1 MIKILVVDDEKMIRD
16 GIVMTMPW
24 NEMGMEVVGSAGD
37 GLKAL
42 EMIREFKP
50 HIVLT
55 DIRMPK
61 LDGIELLKAGKALMP
76 SALFVMLSGYDDFTY
91 AQQAIKYGA
100 VDYLLKPLSEDELKK
115 ILMKLKRD
123 LENEISGYCQHL
135 AIKKLIDKE
144 LGQFYLAVKHG
155 DKHNALLRLG
165 DIFGNPALGEFH
177 LDQCRGIII
186 EIMYSLLDISSKAP
200 FNLSEKAL
208 LDGFVLEEVLI
219 GYTNLAEIKD
229 WLYRFTENL
238 MDRLREY
245 TEGNYQLMLK
255 KAIEFVEARF
265 DEDISVKDVA
275 SSIFLSPN
283 YFSHIFKK
291 AKGEC
296 FTDYLNRVRI
306 EEAKKILS
314 QGTSKV
320 YEVAEMVGY
329 HDYKYFSSV
338 FKKYVG
344 VPPIR
349 FKGDS
354 DQEYHSRCS

>member
-24 NEMGMEVVGSAGD
+24 NEIGMEVVGSASD

-42 EMIREFKP
+42 EMIQKFKP

-61 LDGIELLKAGKALMP
+61 LDGIELLKASKALIP
-76 SALFVMLSGYDDFTY
+76 STVFVMLSGYDDFVY

-115 ILMKLKRD
+115 ILMKLKKE

-135 AIKKLIDKE
+135 AIKKLINKE
-144 LGQFYLAVKHG
+144 LELFYLAVKNG

-165 DIFGNPALGEFH
+165 DILDNSALKELQ
-177 LDQCRGIII
+177 LDQYRRIII
-186 EIMYSLLDISSKAP
+186 EIMYSLLDISNKAP

-208 LDGFVLEEVLI
+208 LDGFALEEVLI
-219 GYTNLAEIKD
+219 GYTDLAEIKD

-238 MDRLREY
+238 MDRLHEY
-245 TEGNYQLMLK
+245 TEGNYQFMLK
-255 KAIEFVEARF
+255 KAIEFVEAHF

-275 SSIFLSPN
+275 TSLFLSPN

-314 QGTSKV
+314 QRTNKV

-344 VPPIR
+344 VSPTR

-354 DQEYHSRCS
+354 D

>member
-1 MIKILVVDDEKMIRD
+1 MIKILVVDDEKMIRE

-24 NEMGMEVVGSAGD
+24 NEMGMEVIGSAGD

-61 LDGIELLKAGKALMP
+61 MDGIELLRAGKALIP
-76 SALFVMLSGYDDFTY
+76 STRFVILSGYDDFAY
-91 AQQAIKYGA
+91 AQQALKYGA
-100 VDYLLKPLSEDELKK
+100 ADYLLKPLSEDELKK
-115 ILMKLKRD
+115 ILTKLKRD
-123 LENEISGYCQHL
+123 LENEINSCFQQNTTR
-135 AIKKLIDKE
+135 KLIEKE
-144 LGQFYLAVKHG
+144 LEQFYLAVRIG
-155 DKHNALLRLG
+155 DKQNALLRLG
-165 DIFGNPALGEFH
+165 DMFRNRAFDMPTLE
-177 LDQCRGIII
+177 QYREIII
-186 EIMYSLLDISSKAP
+186 EIMYSLLNISGKAP
-200 FNLSEKAL
+200 FNLSEKVL
-208 LDGFVLEEVLI
+208 LDRLALEDLLV
-219 GYTNLAEIKD
+219 GYTNVAELKD
-229 WLYRFTENL
+229 WMYRFVENL
-238 MDRLREY
+238 MDRLREHR
-245 TEGNYQLMLK
+245 EGNYQPMIK
-255 KAIEFVEARF
+255 KALEFVEARF
-265 DEDISVKDVA
+265 DEDISIEEVA

-291 AKGEC
+291 ARGEC

-314 QGTSKV
+314 EGAYKV

-354 DQEYHSRCS
+354 DQE